1 MRRIA
6 LLMAPAF
13 LALALM
19 ATPQTAS
26 AQSADEILKSMP
38 GDMQKVIKSVDRSQR
53 KKMAKFCAGGKE
65 KMSKF
70 ISRRASSMAQA
81 QEVSAGIR
89 ADFDANQD
97 KLDHYYAAKCDA
109 S

>member
-1 MRRIA
+1 LRRIA

-38 GDMQKVIKSVDRSQR
+38 GDMQKVVKSVDRSQR
-53 KKMAKFCAGGKE
+53 KKMAKFCADKE

-70 ISRRASSMAQA
+70 IDRRSVSMAQA

-89 ADFDANQD
+89 ADFDANRD
-97 KLDHYYAAKCDA
+97 KLDNYYAAKCDA